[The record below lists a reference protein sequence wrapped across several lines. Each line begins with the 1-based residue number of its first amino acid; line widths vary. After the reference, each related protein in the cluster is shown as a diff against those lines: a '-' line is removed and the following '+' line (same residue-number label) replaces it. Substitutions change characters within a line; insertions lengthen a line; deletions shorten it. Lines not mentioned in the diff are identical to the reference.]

1 MEDRLIID
9 DINDLSSLSG
19 ALNTHFRELEK
30 QLDVQIETRADGL
43 EISGDAEAVQAAHAI
58 LEKMLNLKKEGFAP
72 DAQAVHYFAEKAAA
86 QQLQDVRSFAPNVVC
101 ITAKGRPIS
110 SKTQGQTRYIEA
122 IRKNEVTFAV
132 GPAGTG
138 KTFLA
143 VAMAVQAF
151 RQQEVERIILTRPA
165 VEAGE
170 KLGFLPGD
178 LQTKVDPYMRP
189 LYDALFELMGA
200 EQYMKNLEKGL
211 IEVSPLAYM
220 RGRTLDSSFIILDE
234 AQNTTMEQMKM
245 FLTRIGFNSKAVI
258 TGDVTQIDLPHDKK
272 SGLKGVRHI
281 LKSVEGLSF
290 VDLDQSDVVRNGLVQ
305 RIIRAYEAYEKG
317 GHTRGSTNPYK
328 G

>member
-1 MEDRLIID
+1 MEEKLFID
-9 DINDLSSLSG
+9 DINDLRTLSG
-19 ALNTHFRELEK
+19 TLNTNFQELEK
-30 QLDVQIETRADGL
+30 QLHVQIEAAEDGL
-43 EISGDAEAVQAAHAI
+43 AIRGEKEPVEAAHAI
-58 LEKMLNLKKEGFAP
+58 LEKMLHLKRTGIAP
-72 DAQAVHYFAEKAAA
+72 DAHAVHYLTEKAVE
-86 QQLQDVRSFAPNVVC
+86 QKLSDVRSFSPNTVC

-122 IRKNEVTFAV
+122 MRKNEVTFAV

-151 RQQEVERIILTRPA
+151 RQQEVERIVLTRPA

-200 EQYMKNLEKGL
+200 EQYTKNLEKGV

-272 SGLKGVRHI
+272 SGLKGVRQI
-281 LKSVEGLSF
+281 LKAVEGLSF
-290 VDLDQSDVVRNGLVQ
+290 IDLDQSDVVRNGLVQ
-305 RIIRAYEAYEKG
+305 RIIRAYEAYDKG
-317 GHTRGSTNPYK
+317 GRTHGSFT
-328 G
+328 